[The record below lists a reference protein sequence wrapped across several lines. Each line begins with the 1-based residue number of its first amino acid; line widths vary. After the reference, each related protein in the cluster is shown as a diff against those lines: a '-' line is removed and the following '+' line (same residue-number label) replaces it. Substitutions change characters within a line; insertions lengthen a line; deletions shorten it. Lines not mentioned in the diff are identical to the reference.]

1 VNWAVLVAGGRG
13 TRMGLPQNKV
23 FTTLLGEPMLALSLQ
38 ALLASG
44 EFGGITVVVGKGE
57 VAQAQGLIGRY
68 ETPDVPICVVEGG
81 EDRQASVWNGLAAM
95 PPEATHVAVHD
106 GARPLVTSQVITA
119 CLASA
124 RAFGSG
130 VAAVPLK
137 DTVKRVDGKGI
148 VRETPTRSE
157 LRAVQT
163 PQTFRVSLLC
173 EAHQRARQAGLRA
186 TDDAAL
192 VEAMGVAV
200 HLVESDSEN
209 IKVTTPEDI
218 LLAEALLAQRK
229 PPRPYHRIGQGW
241 DVHKLVEGRPLI
253 LCGVHVPYERGLLG
267 HSDADV
273 AAHALSDA
281 VLGAA
286 GLGDIGRHFP
296 DTDAAYA
303 GADSMLLLAQVAQ
316 KAAGTGY
323 AVSNVDVTI
332 VAQRPKLMDF
342 MSQMAENLARAL
354 GIPVSAVNVKATTTE
369 GLGFEGRGE
378 GISAQ
383 AVALLIKREQ
393 SKWQ

>member
-13 TRMGLPQNKV
+13 TRLGLPHNKA
-23 FTTLLGEPMLALSLQ
+23 FEPLLGEPMLALSLR

-44 EFGGITVVVGKGE
+44 AFGGVTVVVGSGE
-57 VAQAQGLIGRY
+57 IAQAEALIAGNVP
-68 ETPDVPICVVEGG
+68 TDVPLLVIEGG
-81 EDRQASVWNGLAAM
+81 KDRQASVWNGLATI
-95 PPEATHVAVHD
+95 PPEVTHVAVHD
-106 GARPLVTSQVITA
+106 AARPLVTTEVITT

-124 RAFGSG
+124 REFGSG

-137 DTVKRVDGKGI
+137 DTIKQVDATGAVLG
-148 VRETPTRSE
+148 TPARSE

-163 PQTFRVSLLC
+163 PQAFSASLLR
-173 EAHQRARQAGLRA
+173 EAHQRAAQTGLRA

-192 VEAMGVAV
+192 VEAMGITVR
-200 HLVESDSEN
+200 LVEGDSEN

-218 LLAEALLAQRK
+218 AIAEALLAQRK
-229 PPRPYHRIGQGW
+229 PPRPSFRIGQGY
-241 DVHKLVEGRPLI
+241 DVHRLVEGRPLI
-253 LCGVHVPYERGLLG
+253 LCGVHIPWDRGLLG

-273 AAHALSDA
+273 AAHALCDA

-296 DTDAAYA
+296 DTDPAYA
-303 GADSMLLLAQVAQ
+303 GADSLLLLAQATR
-316 KAAGTGY
+316 KAAAAGY
-323 AVSNVDVTI
+323 AVGNADVTI
-332 VAQRPKLMDF
+332 VAQRPKLKDYMD
-342 MSQMAENLARAL
+342 QMADNLARAL
-354 GIPVSAVNVKATTTE
+354 GVEAWVVNVKATTTE

-393 SKWQ
+393 KK